1 MIHRA
6 WEESLDFMSLEV
18 IKLESP
24 TDEVRLLIGELD
36 TELNA
41 AYSAEQRHGV
51 NISRLFQPG
60 ISFFIARIDESPA
73 GCGGIAFADG
83 LAEVKRM
90 YVRPAFRGRNVAQSI
105 LARLEQEARDQGF
118 NRLVLETGDAQAAA
132 MRFYQREAFTRCEA
146 FGEYAKMPEA
156 SIVRSVFFEKQL
168 DG

>member
-1 MIHRA
+1 LIHRA

-18 IKLESP
+18 IKVESP

-41 AYSAEQRHGV
+41 NYSAEQRHGF

-60 ISFFIARIDESPA
+60 ISFFVARMDGNPA
-73 GCGGIAFADG
+73 GCGGVAFADG

-90 YVRPAFRGRNVAQSI
+90 YVRPIFRGCNVAQAI
-105 LARLEQEARDQGF
+105 LARLEQEARSQGF

-132 MRFYQREAFTRCEA
+132 MRFYQRQGFTRCET
-146 FGEYAKMPEA
+146 FGEYAKMPAA
-156 SIVRSVFFEKQL
+156 SIVRSVFFEKRL

>member
-18 IKLESP
+18 IKVESP

-41 AYSAEQRHGV
+41 TYSAEQRHGF

-60 ISFFIARIDESPA
+60 ISFFVARMDGNPS
-73 GCGGIAFADG
+73 GCGGVAFDDG

-90 YVRPAFRGRNVAQSI
+90 YVRPIFRGCNVAQAI
-105 LARLEQEARDQGF
+105 LARLEQQARDHGF
-118 NRLVLETGDAQAAA
+118 KRLVLETGDAQAAA
-132 MRFYQREAFTRCEA
+132 MRFYQRQGFIRCEA
-146 FGEYAKMPEA
+146 FGEYAKMPEP
-156 SIVRSVFFEKQL
+156 SIVRSVFFEKRL
-168 DG
+168 VG